1 MASVGAGPRSC
12 RPVRR
17 HFGSNLTTVDPALPA
32 SAAGAVAIVRQDA
45 SSNLAGRPFRVR
57 VDTDDEDAIPP
68 NSGHLLG
75 IEQIAGDS
83 PFHLQRVEDL
93 LLGNQEWRLWQL
105 LDVKYV
111 ISRKQLG
118 DGLDYLGHSGDLRV
132 YRMQWAV
139 PRVWA
144 TRDIRVVANAEAA
157 LSQTFATNVEPG
169 KVALLETAPGLAFP
183 TNDRPEQS
191 FAYRTYDPQYS
202 IVDVNLGEDALLVT
216 SEAYYPGWRAFVDGR
231 ETDILRAD
239 YYLRAVPMP
248 AGSHELEFVF
258 EPLSFK
264 VGAAISLAT
273 LLVVLLLVGTSARGV
288 RS

>member
-1 MASVGAGPRSC
+1 M
-12 RPVRR
+12 
-17 HFGSNLTTVDPALPA
+17 
-32 SAAGAVAIVRQDA
+32 
-45 SSNLAGRPFRVR
+45 
-57 VDTDDEDAIPP
+57 
-68 NSGHLLG
+68 
-75 IEQIAGDS
+75 
-83 PFHLQRVEDL
+83 
-93 LLGNQEWRLWQL
+93 
-105 LDVKYV
+105 KYV